1 MKRRPKIGEPRRT
14 RQPLRIDRLPI
25 EARDAILRLRNQEG
39 RTWAEI
45 EELSHK
51 FAGEL
56 LPATTLAR
64 WYDLRWEQV
73 QKETQA
79 RSERARVFAAA
90 LAGKDFKHW
99 PDAVKNFLGD
109 TIFALAE
116 GGPKDAALIKAVT
129 EMGWLLQEYRKSD
142 LKQQS
147 LELEKKK
154 FEESKRKFEKATS
167 EAAEKIGKGKSLTVE
182 DINRI
187 RERTFGLPPV

>member
-1 MKRRPKIGEPRRT
+1 MSRRPKIGEPRKT
-14 RQPLRIDRLPI
+14 RQPLRIDRLPLQ
-25 EARDAILRLRNQEG
+25 ARDTILKLRNQEG
-39 RTWAEI
+39 RTWSEI
-45 EELSHK
+45 EELSLG
-51 FAGEL
+51 FAGER

-90 LAGKDFKHW
+90 IAGKDFKHW

-116 GGPKDAALIKAVT
+116 GGQQADAKLIGALT

-142 LKQQS
+142 LKQEA
-147 LELEKKK
+147 LALEKQRLEQMKHK
-154 FEESKRKFEKATS
+154 GAKLAGQIEKA
-167 EAAEKIGKGKSLTVE
+167 AATGKPADLKELAAKV
-182 DINRI
+182 
-187 RERTFGLPPV
+187 REVYGA